1 MIRNYKHIPNIKWP
15 IYRLD
20 SENWHS
26 TDGLLQYEGM
36 ILDDR
41 NMPGA
46 TLGLRRLQ
54 TPHKNLYPL
63 KKGGYD
69 IPFLLK
75 YKYYIDSEGKPFIYQ
90 KTVSMKL
97 KCHLIKRVEKK
108 ESVSIIWLYD
118 IGFPMEVRNP
128 PLESA
133 KYCRVLYLHGA
144 PWLIYEFAVSGGGR
158 DTIRKI

>member
-20 SENWHS
+20 SEDWHS
-26 TDGLLQYEGM
+26 TDGLLQYDGM

-54 TPHKNLYPL
+54 TPHLNLYPL
-63 KKGGYD
+63 KKGSYS
-69 IPFLLK
+69 IPFLLRH
-75 YKYYIDSEGKPFIYQ
+75 KYYIDSAGKPFIYE
-90 KTVSMKL
+90 KTISMKL
-97 KCHLIKRVEKK
+97 RYHLIKRVEKR
-108 ESVSIIWLYD
+108 ESVTILWFYG
-118 IGFPMEVRNP
+118 IGFPLEVRNP
-128 PLESA
+128 PPDSA
-133 KYCRVLYLHGA
+133 KYCRVLYLHST
-144 PWLIYEFAVSGGGR
+144 PWLIYDFTFSKGK